1 MTRRKRPEAKR
12 RFRALSGLVRSF
24 GDLIGRHP
32 SIAGGITVFAV
43 AFTFVSV
50 NALIYQPG
58 KHPAPLYDTR
68 GVTHKPYP
76 LDMKKVPVPSSRVT
90 TFRIEH
96 SDPQSTA
103 SIPPR
108 QTVQPQ
114 AIVYDLQLAMRRGGF
129 YGGAV
134 DGVYGPQT
142 QDAILAYQIS
152 AGLEPTGTVSDVLL
166 VHVRLAGEDPVAVP
180 QPKPGGKAPAADAA
194 SPAPAPAPRAA
205 GEDQVADLIRDIQ
218 RGLSNIA
225 YADVQVDGVIGK
237 QTTTAIA
244 DFQRHYRLPV
254 TGQPDK
260 LVLQKL
266 REIGAL

>member
-1 MTRRKRPEAKR
+1 MSRRKRPEAKPR
-12 RFRALSGLVRSF
+12 RFQALFGLVRSF
-24 GDLIGRHP
+24 GELIARHP
-32 SIAGGITVFAV
+32 SIAGGTTVFAV

-50 NALIYQPG
+50 NALVYQPG

-76 LDMKKVPVPSSRVT
+76 LDMKNVPVPSSRVT
-90 TFRIEH
+90 TYRIEH

-108 QTVQPQ
+108 RTP
-114 AIVYDLQLAMRRGGF
+114 APEALIYDLQLAMRRGGF
-129 YGGAV
+129 YGGAI
-134 DGVYGPQT
+134 DGVFGPQT
-142 QDAILAYQIS
+142 QDAILAYQLS
-152 AGLEPTGTVSDVLL
+152 AGLEPTGKASDELI
-166 VHVRLAGEDPVAVP
+166 VHVRLAGGDPVAVP
-180 QPKPGGKAPAADAA
+180 KPKPGATQQA
-194 SPAPAPAPRAA
+194 APAPNPPAQPKAT
-205 GEDQVADLIRDIQ
+205 EDAVADLIMDIQ

-225 YADVQVDGVIGK
+225 YADVKVDGVIGK

>member
-1 MTRRKRPEAKR
+1 MSRRKRPDAKR
-12 RFRALSGLVRSF
+12 HRFQALFGLARSF
-24 GDLIGRHP
+24 GDLIARHP
-32 SIAGGITVFAV
+32 SVAGGITVFAV

-50 NALIYQPG
+50 NALVYQPG

-76 LDMKKVPVPSSRVT
+76 LDLKNIPIPSSRVT

-108 QTVQPQ
+108 SEPSPE

-134 DGVYGPQT
+134 DGVFGPQT
-142 QDAILAYQIS
+142 RDAVLAYQLS
-152 AGLEPTGTVSDVLL
+152 AGLEPTGTATDELI
-166 VHVRLAGEDPVAVP
+166 VHVRLAGHDPVAVP
-180 QPKPGGKAPAADAA
+180 KPKPGGKAQEAV
-194 SPAPAPAPRAA
+194 PAPTTPAPRGAS
-205 GEDQVADLIRDIQ
+205 EDAIADLIKDIQ

-225 YADVQVDGVIGK
+225 YTEVKVDGVIGK